1 MGGEAVTG
9 KGGEAFEVQ
18 GLRFTV
24 QGARKAAGKNGEA
37 FVGFIGCGERSRYKV
52 QSSR

>member
-18 GLRFTV
+18 G
-24 QGARKAAGKNGEA
+24 
-37 FVGFIGCGERSRYKV
+37 SKV
-52 QSSR
+52 QSSTKSRGENEFVVRRWAGKKKSVVIAT